1 MKKLKEMTEEN
12 LKSNLES
19 VGKMYFLLHI
29 EKIFDLHKAG
39 FSTNEIAIMI
49 FDKGRDKKASSPLIM
64 AKSAVKIIEDNRV
77 FEALEIIRKSDA
89 FDYIIDTTKKNLQ
102 KEIK

>member
-1 MKKLKEMTEEN
+1 MTEEN

-49 FDKGRDKKASSPLIM
+49 FDKERDKKASSPLIRV
-64 AKSAVKIIEDNRV
+64 KSAVKIIEDNKV
-77 FEALEIIRKSDA
+77 LEALEIIRKSNA
-89 FDYIIDTTKKNLQ
+89 FNNAIDTTKKNLQ
-102 KEIK
+102 EEMK

>member
-1 MKKLKEMTEEN
+1 MTEES
-12 LKSNLES
+12 LKASLKS

-49 FDKGRDKKASSPLIM
+49 FDKERDKKASSPLIRV
-64 AKSAVKIIEDNRV
+64 KSAVKIIEDNKV
-77 FEALEIIRKSDA
+77 LEALEIIRKSNA
-89 FDYIIDTTKKNLQ
+89 FNNAIDTTKKNLQ
-102 KEIK
+102 EEMK

>member
-1 MKKLKEMTEEN
+1 MTEES
-12 LKSNLES
+12 LKSNLKS

-49 FDKGRDKKASSPLIM
+49 FDKERDKKASSPLIRV
-64 AKSAVKIIEDNRV
+64 KSAVKIIEDNKV
-77 FEALEIIRKSDA
+77 LEALEIIRKSNA
-89 FDYIIDTTKKNLQ
+89 FDKAIDMTKKNLQ
-102 KEIK
+102 EEMK